1 MPVNVGDQVKVGEPI
16 GYQSNSGFVIS
27 GSSIYWGTAPGGI
40 GTHLHFGVRLLTD
53 PLPNTY
59 QTSYAGGKYVYS
71 VKNHNNG
78 LFGYIDPM
86 QFLETMK
93 LKLVKEKDRNAVYA
107 IIRGNYYWISP
118 EAMIDLVG
126 DGFAD
131 WKDVEV
137 VDTPIQL
144 DRVIK

>member
-1 MPVNVGDQVKVGEPI
+1 
-16 GYQSNSGFVIS
+16 
-27 GSSIYWGTAPGGI
+27 
-40 GTHLHFGVRLLTD
+40 
-53 PLPNTY
+53 
-59 QTSYAGGKYVYS
+59 
-71 VKNHNNG
+71 
-78 LFGYIDPM
+78 
-86 QFLETMK
+86 MK
-93 LKLVKEKDRNAVYA
+93 LKLVKEKDRNPVYA